1 MSDKGP
7 NDWREL
13 CRKAAEEPDPEKFMD
28 LIMEINK
35 ALDEHIKKR
44 KENFENITDTTPEK
58 ESRQSAAIL
67 TRPRLGWRNAKRRF
81 ELGLVG

>member
-28 LIMEINK
+28 LIMEINR
-35 ALDEHIKKR
+35 ALDEHVKKR
-44 KENFENITDTTPEK
+44 KGNFENITDTTPEK
-58 ESRQSAAIL
+58 ESRQL
-67 TRPRLGWRNAKRRF
+67 MRPRPGWRNSRRQF
-81 ELGLVG
+81 EFGLVG

>member
-13 CRKAAEEPDPEKFMD
+13 CKKAAEEPDPEKFMD

-35 ALDEHIKKR
+35 ALDEHIRKR
-44 KENFENITDTTPEK
+44 KRNFENITDAPPEK
-58 ESRQSAAIL
+58 ESRQCAAIL
-67 TRPRLGWRNAKRRF
+67 TRPLPGWRNSRRRF
-81 ELGLVG
+81 EFGLVG